1 MKAQIRF
8 FEIPSE
14 NYERAIKFYE
24 NVFGFEIT
32 SCEYE
37 TEKMA
42 MIGGNPVPGCIFY
55 AEGYKPSKDGV
66 IISFEVDD
74 INAILEKAK
83 KHSGKVVMEKCQI
96 QAENMGYCAYFIDSE
111 GNKIGLHSK

>member
-37 TEKMA
+37 TENIA
-42 MIGGNPVPGCIFY
+42 MIEGNPVPGCIFY
-55 AEGYKPSKDGV
+55 ADGYKPSKDGV

-83 KHSGKVVMEKCQI
+83 KNGGKVVMEKCQI

>member
-14 NYERAIKFYE
+14 NYQRAIKFYQ
-24 NVFGFEIT
+24 NVFGFEIK

-42 MIGGNPVPGCIFY
+42 MIEGNPVPGCIFY
-55 AEGYKPSKDGV
+55 AEGYKPSNDGV
-66 IISFEVDD
+66 IISFEVED
-74 INAILEKAK
+74 INVILEKAK
-83 KHSGKVVMEKCQI
+83 RNGSKVVMEKCQI